1 MPAEHDS
8 VDDDSLLV
16 VSVLV
21 VWVLGLVVSRDATNQ
36 CTALVG
42 NGVTDSLIDSLISAP
57 VH

>member
-1 MPAEHDS
+1 M
-8 VDDDSLLV
+8 DDDSLLV